1 MAAVRIQLSLAG
13 THLGLSFSCWWRKS
27 ILIVLTGNEDVRL
40 QTVQILRRLKNNKMG
55 YEVAFKMN

>member
-13 THLGLSFSCWWRKS
+13 THLGLSFSYWWRKS